1 MAAAAGQVVVNVG
14 ACVCDTKKLEIRK
27 REKTFRVLDV
37 IVTVGRLNAVTHEG
51 KKIRPGLAPETL
63 Q

>member
-1 MAAAAGQVVVNVG
+1 M
-14 ACVCDTKKLEIRK
+14 
-27 REKTFRVLDV
+27 FRVLDV

-51 KKIRPGLAPETL
+51 EKIRPGLAPETL

>member
-1 MAAAAGQVVVNVG
+1 M
-14 ACVCDTKKLEIRK
+14 
-27 REKTFRVLDV
+27 FRVLDV